1 MFGELIAPNRSPPSQ
16 PQVNPSA
23 PKFPRFL
30 LPSLPFPLRRR
41 RDSSTPHTP
50 GAGSTF
56 SSASCPIKTKDRL
69 TRTSPS
75 LIRCLSCRSHLA
87 FHSQIVSKG
96 FHGRHGK
103 ALLVAPPCT
112 SSHDNNDHEKSSHT
126 PHAGLSNIRLG
137 STEKRQLATG
147 PHEVA
152 DIFCAI
158 CETKL
163 GWKYVKADEPSQ
175 KYKVGKFILEVVRV
189 AVEQGLEFEPLVN
202 LKTGE
207 GKKIARVDKG
217 RDEFAEAVAFD
228 SDDEEE
234 CEELF
239 SGIWN
244 AKDVAARRRMDVR
257 LGREHKLA

>member
-1 MFGELIAPNRSPPSQ
+1 MFGELIALNRSSPSPPQ
-16 PQVNPSA
+16 PNSSN
-23 PKFPRFL
+23 PKFPRYL
-30 LPSLPFPLRRR
+30 LPSLAFTLRRR
-41 RDSSTPHTP
+41 KPSSPTEYLTL
-50 GAGSTF
+50 SDNR
-56 SSASCPIKTKDRL
+56 SSKPKNRL
-69 TRTSPS
+69 GRTSPS

-103 ALLVAPPCT
+103 AVLVAPTCPSFHDGRSPEQSF
-112 SSHDNNDHEKSSHT
+112 SSPNL
-126 PHAGLSNIRLG
+126 GLNNIRLG
-137 STEKRQLATG
+137 PTEKRQLATG

-189 AVEQGLEFEPLVN
+189 VVEQGLEFEPL
-202 LKTGE
+202 E
-207 GKKIARVDKG
+207 RVSSGDRSG
-217 RDEFAEAVAFD
+217 TECVAGVLFD
-228 SDDEEE
+228 SDDEDE

-239 SGIWN
+239 NGVWN
-244 AKDVAARRRMDVR
+244 AEDVAARRRADVGLER
-257 LGREHKLA
+257 GHE